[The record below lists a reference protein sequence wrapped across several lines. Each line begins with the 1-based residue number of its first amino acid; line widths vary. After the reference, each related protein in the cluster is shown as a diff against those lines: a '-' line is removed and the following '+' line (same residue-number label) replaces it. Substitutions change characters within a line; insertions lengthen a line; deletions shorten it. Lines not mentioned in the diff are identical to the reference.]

1 MIATNTTELL
11 STLRSQA
18 RAASALMAKASSATK
33 LHALRSLAALL
44 RSNVDGLQVE
54 NDKDQVQARA
64 AGLAEPL
71 KDGLKRTPKVIETC
85 AQGCEQLA
93 AMADIIGEI
102 SGLKQMPSGIR
113 VGQMRVPIG
122 VFGRDI
128 ARAFNVARKIDSGV
142 CHVNGPTVHD
152 EAQMPFGGVK
162 GSGMGRFGGKA
173 GIAEFTGLR
182 WISVQTTSR
191 NHPF

>member
-1 MIATNTTELL
+1 MNATNTTELMN
-11 STLRSQA
+11 TLGSQA

-54 NDKDQVQARA
+54 NDKDLERARA
-64 AGLAEPL
+64 AGLAEPMVDRPKL
-71 KDGLKRTPKVIETC
+71 TPQVIETC

-113 VGQMRVPIG
+113 VGQRRVPIG
-122 VFGRDI
+122 GFGRDI

-142 CHVNGPTVHD
+142 CHLNGPIVHD
-152 EAQMPFGGVK
+152 EAQMPFGG
-162 GSGMGRFGGKA
+162 RA
-173 GIAEFTGLR
+173 GIAEFTDLR
-182 WISVQTTSR
+182 WITVQTTLR
-191 NHPF
+191 HYPF

>member
-1 MIATNTTELL
+1 MNATNTTELMNIL
-11 STLRSQA
+11 GSQA
-18 RAASALMAKASSATK
+18 RVASVLMAKASSATW
-33 LHALRSLAALL
+33 LRALRPLASPL
-44 RSNVDGLQVE
+44 RSNVDDLQLE
-54 NDKDQVQARA
+54 NDKDQVPARA
-64 AGLAEPL
+64 AGLPEPL
-71 KDGLKRTPKVIETC
+71 VDGLKLTPKVIETC